1 MFRTLLT
8 PLSAR
13 FSFSPRLDGV
23 QDLPNAPED
32 PAPEDFAR
40 DVLVELMRNS
50 IDRLKAAE
58 DLKTRIEVLSEIHRI
73 LLQDSCTKD
82 VFREMDGFLVLM
94 SMLASLHSSPVPS
107 TARSDD
113 HRADGLEATRL
124 VFVIFSEAMHHHR
137 QNMHYFKNS
146 VTYESL
152 EQALQGVLSDDKAAI
167 PTLELLVSLALHD
180 FSFSGL
186 FAIKPGTEFAELNR
200 HLQQFEP
207 RFGSIRHPEALLIVF
222 DVIPRLYPDN
232 AALRYCVYKL
242 LERLASHNHRNQCVL
257 NNLGL
262 VSPLFLWYY
271 DAKSDAG
278 VPKEERQVVQRLLRK
293 LIDVSTTTEE
303 ARLMFQ
309 RVVRDDDILDADVLE
324 VLRAGMKVRW
334 PEHFSLESPAT
345 LRVAQSGVRGLPITG
360 FTFMVWIW
368 VEKLP
373 TRHADAIFTCRLRD
387 QALFTLSVRPDGAF
401 ACHSSG
407 SNSAAV
413 LQATAYKSRWTHVAV
428 AHYPHR
434 ASNPTIRLF
443 VDGALVASQNWPYPK
458 SANAVSTVDYVLG
471 DLRET
476 ATLSWCVASV
486 YMLSVPLVDP
496 LLRFIH
502 HLGPRYTGRFQAADL
517 VKFLTYEASTALN
530 IHLSSSAQDGA
541 VPPDVVQLRNVIK
554 NGPGINP
561 AAILFTVTPSSPI
574 SDESDEEK
582 EAEGLRAA
590 GDVVVAR
597 SGCLDLAMWK
607 IGGAAL
613 PLRLVQLA
621 TNPHEVSRSL
631 GILTD
636 GLRNSW
642 QNSEDTERLRGYDI
656 LAEILR
662 EKSSFINITG
672 FETLFEFLGLDFRSP
687 DHSTITNTVAYRVVA
702 LDFQLWSR
710 TKAEIQRVHL
720 EHFATLLELSKYKH
734 FNVKQRIAKMGVVR
748 KLLFVLQTAWYPY
761 EMLPFL
767 IDAMRVVASA
777 HFTADDAIKP
787 IISYLAANLHDA
799 EPGIAS
805 PGSILSRID
814 HKHSRATAEM
824 VFEMLVT
831 LLQAPDLFQK
841 FTIALPLTRIILLL
855 IGERPTPTTAA
866 LVLRMIRISLDTSST
881 YSRKFELVSGW
892 NVLKSVL
899 PHAWDSNV
907 QRAAFDVLL
916 KKTND
921 VHNPVEVR
929 CTNILPAIFSV
940 LKSGLETIEGRA
952 TGGHSPID
960 VDSATLEE
968 NAEHLLEELIE
979 LHSTCLSFRH
989 IFKSSSITQAF
1000 IDAYQP
1006 FVTTM
1011 QNAPEVSQTTIRILE
1026 KLSHLALSI
1035 ALDESVAGS
1044 QKREIM
1050 EILQAAET
1058 ALNPRTDQETRID
1071 SVALVG
1077 GKARKRRLAS
1087 VRLSVQLGEGTV
1099 KRSMSRIHEWRKN
1112 VAATEKKRLR
1122 KMILDLREHHRQV
1135 SALTEWAL
1143 SLTTERGLW
1152 AKDGLAR
1159 RWRLDETEGPHR
1171 VRKKMEPAE
1180 EKTSSSKF
1188 DATSRVV
1195 DLQEA
1200 ESESQSLKR
1209 VEVPPWAESYEMS
1222 STDVDD
1228 QLEEEILDDK
1238 HRRVRHELEPG
1249 DVIEAASTVAR
1260 VFGVDSSP
1268 GLLIFGRT
1276 HLYMLDG
1283 LVENDDGEIIEA
1295 HEAPRRL
1302 FFVPG
1307 SIVEL
1312 DGPQK
1317 AQRWSLEQVA
1327 SYSDRTFLFRDVAL
1341 EIYFRD
1347 SRSLL
1352 VVFLEKRQ
1360 RREIDDRLSTLVSRP
1375 SVDSLT
1381 PGLMASPGGL
1391 MSPLRSPLVGRIG
1404 SKVGSTLNATV
1415 LSGFRMD
1422 ELATAQRK
1430 WQAREISN
1438 FTYLSILNQI
1448 SGRTPS
1454 DATQYPVY
1462 PWVLSDYSS
1471 ASLDLNSPESF
1482 RDLSCPM
1489 GALTPARRE
1498 AAHSR
1503 YVNLESVGEKPFHY
1517 GTHFSSSMIVCHFL
1531 IRMEPFTHMFK
1542 TLQGG
1547 DWDLP
1552 DRLFSDVKR
1561 SYESASQDLRGDVR
1575 ELIPEFFACPE
1586 FLENSNNLDFG
1597 VRQGTGEKIHDVK
1610 LPPWAK
1616 QDPLLFITL
1625 HRRALESDY
1634 VSEHLPKWIDLI
1646 WGCKQR
1652 DPDSLNVFHPLSY
1665 EGSIDLD
1672 AITDDLEREATVG
1685 IIHNFGQTP
1694 RKIFNAPHP
1703 ERMMHGISSLPLGT
1717 IYGIA
1722 EDYHLL
1728 SQSPKPVKDL
1738 GPASPVRELYV
1749 DVISERVIPCGP
1761 GTLYVPLRSHEH
1773 IEWDL
1778 SPVSGGELRLVV
1790 DRKVVQVVEAA
1801 HCSCATFAD
1810 SATLVTGSMD
1820 HTVRLWHLQRP
1831 SGQIAARGRDRT
1843 PSLVIMNIM
1852 RAHTAEVLC
1861 VAASRAWSL
1870 VVSGSKD
1877 GSAALWDLNR
1887 GIYVRSIWH
1896 GSGNDHEV
1904 HLAAINESTGYIA
1917 TCSRERLWLHTVN
1930 AQPIV
1935 SLDVS
1940 VGSVTH
1946 AFPPVTSLA
1955 FLERDYC
1962 RKDVLATGGPDGVIT
1977 LRTWD
1982 ADDTFEGEKA
1992 QWKFRTLREL
2002 KVKGLDG
2009 ERQIRGQTSAVMA
2022 LRFVGETLF
2031 HGEDSGRTFSWV
2043 LPD

>member
-13 FSFSPRLDGV
+13 FSFSPRLDDV

-32 PAPEDFAR
+32 PTPEDFAR

-50 IDRLKAAE
+50 VDRLKAAE

-82 VFREMDGFLVLM
+82 VFREMDGFLVLI
-94 SMLASLHSSPVPS
+94 SVLASLRGPPSSPTSQSEDSNTDIP
-107 TARSDD
+107 
-113 HRADGLEATRL
+113 EATRL
-124 VFVIFSEAMHHHR
+124 VFVCFSEAMYKHR
-137 QNMHYFKNS
+137 QNAQYFKSS

-152 EQALQGVLSDDKAAI
+152 EQALQGLLSDDKIAVQ
-167 PTLELLVSLALHD
+167 TCGYLVSLAMHN
-180 FSFSGL
+180 FSFSDT
-186 FAIKPGTEFAELNR
+186 FTVKAGTEYAEVNR
-200 HLQQFEP
+200 HIQRLE
-207 RFGSIRHPEALLIVF
+207 RSFGSIQHPEALLLVF
-222 DVIPRLYPDN
+222 NLIPRIFPN
-232 AALRYCVYKL
+232 SSTLRYTIYKL
-242 LERLASHNHRNQCVL
+242 LERLASHNHRNCCGL
-257 NNLGL
+257 SNLGL
-262 VSPLFLWYY
+262 VQFLFARFC
-271 DAKSDAG
+271 DAKGDPA
-278 VPKEERQVVQRLLRK
+278 VTKEERQAVQRLLRK
-293 LIDVSTTTEE
+293 LIDVGTTTEE
-303 ARLMFQ
+303 ARVMFRQ
-309 RVVRDDDILDADVLE
+309 VVREDQTLDADVLE

-334 PEHFSLESPAT
+334 PEHFSLESPAA
-345 LRVAQSGVRGLPITG
+345 LQVAQTGVRGLPQTG
-360 FTFMVWIW
+360 FTFMAWIW

-373 TRHADAIFTCRLRD
+373 TQHTDALFTCRLGP
-387 QALFTLSVRPDGAF
+387 QALFTLSIRPDGAF

-407 SNSAAV
+407 ANTAAV
-413 LQATAYKSRWTHVAV
+413 LQATAHKARWTHVAV
-428 AHYPHR
+428 THYPHR
-434 ASNPTIRLF
+434 ALNPTVRLF
-443 VDGALVASQNWPYPK
+443 IDGALVASQNWLYPK
-458 SANAVSTVDYVLG
+458 GANVMSTLEYVLG
-471 DLRET
+471 DTRES
-476 ATLSWCVASV
+476 ATLAWCVASV
-486 YMLSVPLVDP
+486 YMLSIPIADL
-496 LLRFIH
+496 LLRLIH
-502 HLGPRYTGRFQAADL
+502 HFGPRYAGRFQAADL

-530 IHLSSSAQDGA
+530 IHMSSNSSGGV
-541 VPPDVVQLRNVIK
+541 VPPDVVQLRSVIR

-561 AAILFTVTPSSPI
+561 TSILWTITPASFI
-574 SDESDEEK
+574 ADD
-582 EAEGLRAA
+582 EAEGEEQGVRIT
-590 GDVVVAR
+590 GDVVLAK

-613 PLRLVQLA
+613 PLKLVQLA
-621 TNPHEVSRSL
+621 NNPHEVSRSL

-642 QNSEDTERLRGYDI
+642 QNSEDMERFRGYDI
-656 LAEILR
+656 LAECLR
-662 EKSSFINITG
+662 NKSSLINMTG
-672 FETLFEFLGLDFRSP
+672 YETLFEFLGLDFRYP
-687 DHSTITNTVAYRVVA
+687 DHSTITNAVAYRVLA

-710 TKAEIQRVHL
+710 TKADIQRVHL
-720 EHFATLLELSKYKH
+720 EHFATLLEVSKYKN
-734 FNVKQRIAKMGVVR
+734 FNLRQRIAKMGVVR
-748 KLLFVLQTAWYPY
+748 KLLFVLQMQWYPH

-767 IDAMRVVASA
+767 IDAMRVVAQA

-799 EPGIAS
+799 DSGVTS
-805 PGSILSRID
+805 PRSIVSRVD
-814 HKHSRATAEM
+814 HHYAHAKAEM
-824 VFEMLVT
+824 VFEMLVSI
-831 LLQAPDLFQK
+831 LRSPDSFQK
-841 FTIALPLTRIILLL
+841 FTVALPLTRIILLL
-855 IGERPTPTTAA
+855 LGERPTPATATF
-866 LVLRMIRISLDTSST
+866 VLQMIRISLDASST
-881 YSRKFELVSGW
+881 FSRKFELVSGW

-899 PHAWDSNV
+899 PHSWDANV
-907 QRAAFDVLL
+907 QRAAFEVMLQRSD
-916 KKTND
+916 D
-921 VHNPVEVR
+921 SQNPVVVG
-929 CTNILPAIFSV
+929 CPNILSAIFSV
-940 LKSGLETIEGRA
+940 LKSGLESIEGTA
-952 TGGHSPID
+952 GGISPSD
-960 VDSATLEE
+960 VDSATTET
-968 NAEHLLEELIE
+968 NVEHLLEALIE
-979 LHSTCLSFRH
+979 LHSTCAAFRH

-1006 FVTTM
+1006 FVISM
-1011 QNAPEVSQTTIRILE
+1011 SSAPEVSQAAIRILE
-1026 KLSHLALSI
+1026 KLSHLALSV

-1058 ALNPRTDQETRID
+1058 ALNPRYDQETRID

-1077 GKARKRRLAS
+1077 GKARRRRLAS

-1099 KRSMSRIHEWRKN
+1099 KRSQARIRDWRKN
-1112 VAATEKKRLR
+1112 VGATETKRLR
-1122 KMILDLREHHRQV
+1122 KLILDLREHQRQV
-1135 SALTEWAL
+1135 SALTEWAS

-1152 AKDGLAR
+1152 AKAGVAR
-1159 RWRLDETEGPHR
+1159 RWRLDETEGPYR

-1180 EKTSSSKF
+1180 EKASSSKV
-1188 DATSRVV
+1188 DVTARTL
-1195 DLQEA
+1195 DLQETG
-1200 ESESQSLKR
+1200 SESHSLKR
-1209 VEVPPWAESYEMS
+1209 VEVPPWAESYEIS

-1228 QLEEEILDDK
+1228 QLDEEILDDK

-1283 LVENDDGEIIEA
+1283 LVENDDGEIIDA

-1302 FFVPG
+1302 LFVPG

-1360 RREIDDRLSTLVSRP
+1360 RQETDDRLSALVGRP

-1381 PGLMASPGGL
+1381 PGLLASPGGL

-1404 SKVGSTLNATV
+1404 NRVGATLNASV

-1462 PWVLSDYSS
+1462 PWVLNDYSS
-1471 ASLDLNSPESF
+1471 TILDLKSADSF

-1503 YVNLESVGEKPFHY
+1503 YVNLESVEEKPFHY

-1597 VRQGTGEKIHDVK
+1597 IRQGTGERIHDVK

-1616 QDPLLFITL
+1616 QDPLLFIVM

-1652 DPDSLNVFHPLSY
+1652 DPESLNVFHPLSY
-1665 EGSIDLD
+1665 EGTIDLD

-1694 RKIFNAPHP
+1694 RKIFNSPHP

-1717 IYGIA
+1717 IYGVA

-1728 SQSPKPVKDL
+1728 SQRSKPVKDL
-1738 GPASPVRELYV
+1738 GPSSPVHDLYV

-1761 GTLYVPLRSHEH
+1761 GTLYIPAHSHEH
-1773 IEWDL
+1773 IEWDA
-1778 SPVSGGELRLVV
+1778 SPASGGELRLVV
-1790 DRKVVQVVEAA
+1790 DRKVVQVVEATY
-1801 HCSCATFAD
+1801 CSCATFAD
-1810 SATLVTGSMD
+1810 ATTLVTGSVD
-1820 HTVRLWHLQRP
+1820 HAVRLWQVARP
-1831 SGQIAARGRDRT
+1831 TSGRERT
-1843 PSLVIMNIM
+1843 PSLAITNIM
-1852 RAHTAEVLC
+1852 RGHTAEVLC
-1861 VAASRAWSL
+1861 VAASRTWSL

-1896 GSGNDHEV
+1896 GSGSSAEV
-1904 HLAAINESTGYIA
+1904 HLAAINESTGYVA
-1917 TCSRERLWLHTVN
+1917 TCSRQQLYLHTIN
-1930 AQPIV
+1930 ARPIV
-1935 SLDVS
+1935 SLDLTMTS
-1940 VGSVTH
+1940 IAH
-1946 AFPPVTSLA
+1946 PCPPMASLA

-1962 RKDVLATGGPDGVIT
+1962 RVDVLATGSPDGTIT

-1982 ADDTFEGEKA
+1982 ADDTPGGEKA

-2002 KVKGLDG
+2002 RVKGLDG
-2009 ERQIRGQTSAVMA
+2009 ERQARGQTSAVTA

-2031 HGEDSGRTFSWV
+2031 HGEDSGRTFSWE